1 MSKYKTNGSI
11 NRISRAITY
20 IVVVLLLLGIV
31 GAGAYFLTK
40 PNGIYLRYDGKI
52 VTDKTSG
59 IVIPYKATATFKI
72 ENSEDWGAYSVTD
85 CMVKIVPNADESHDF
100 DFTVGD
106 DSRPAAYTKEKDLT
120 GAFVENY
127 NGKGITV
134 SENGEF
140 TILCFYKSVSD
151 ILQAVY
157 GEKEIH
163 AEADGNLLE
172 YPYIAIKV
180 TSPDGKQT
188 LTVPLLLYGVV
199 TGIELNPSEV
209 IF

>member
-1 MSKYKTNGSI
+1 MSKYKMNGSI
-11 NRISRAITY
+11 NRISRAITF
-20 IVVVLLLLGIV
+20 VVFVLLLLGIV
-31 GAGAYFLTK
+31 GVCLNLFNR
-40 PNGIYLRYDGKI
+40 PNGIYLRYGDTVITENTG
-52 VTDKTSG
+52 G
-59 IVIPYKATATFKI
+59 ITVIYGEPITLRIDNT
-72 ENSEDWGAYSVTD
+72 EDWGAYSVTD
-85 CMVKIVPNADESHDF
+85 CTVKIVPNADESHDF

-106 DSRPAAYTKEKDLT
+106 DSRPAAFTKEKDLT

-140 TILCFYKSVSD
+140 TILCSYKSVSE

>member
-1 MSKYKTNGSI
+1 M
-11 NRISRAITY
+11 
-20 IVVVLLLLGIV
+20 
-31 GAGAYFLTK
+31 
-40 PNGIYLRYDGKI
+40 
-52 VTDKTSG
+52 
-59 IVIPYKATATFKI
+59 
-72 ENSEDWGAYSVTD
+72 
-85 CMVKIVPNADESHDF
+85 KIVPNADESHDF

-106 DSRPAAYTKEKDLT
+106 DSRPAAFTKEKDLS

-140 TILCFYKSVSD
+140 TILCSYKSVSE

-157 GEKEIH
+157 GKKEIH

>member
-1 MSKYKTNGSI
+1 MSSYKTNNFIKRTS
-11 NRISRAITY
+11 RVISY
-20 IVVVLLLLGIV
+20 LLVVLLLLGIV
-31 GAGAYFLTK
+31 GACAYLLTK
-40 PNGIYLRYDGKI
+40 PNGIYLRYDDKI

-59 IVIPYKATATFKI
+59 LVIPYKATATFKI

-85 CMVKIVPNADESHDF
+85 CMVKIVPSADESHDF

-106 DSRPAAYTKEKDLT
+106 DSRPAAYTKEKDLS

-140 TILCFYKSVSD
+140 TILCSYKSVSE

-188 LTVPLLLYGVV
+188 LTVPLLLYGFV

>member
-1 MSKYKTNGSI
+1 MSSYKTNNFIKRTS
-11 NRISRAITY
+11 RVISY
-20 IVVVLLLLGIV
+20 FLVVLLLLGIV
-31 GAGAYFLTK
+31 GACAYLLTK
-40 PNGIYLRYDGKI
+40 PNGIYLRYDDKI

-59 IVIPYKATATFKI
+59 LVIPYKATATFKI

-85 CMVKIVPNADESHDF
+85 CTVKIVPSADESHDF

-106 DSRPAAYTKEKDLT
+106 DSRPAAYTKEKDLS

-140 TILCFYKSVSD
+140 TILCSYKSVSE

-188 LTVPLLLYGVV
+188 LTVPLLLYGFV

>member
-1 MSKYKTNGSI
+1 MSSYKTNNFIKRTS
-11 NRISRAITY
+11 RVISY
-20 IVVVLLLLGIV
+20 LLVVLLLLGIV
-31 GAGAYFLTK
+31 GAGAYLLTK

-52 VTDKTSG
+52 ATDKTSG

-85 CMVKIVPNADESHDF
+85 CTVKIVPNADESHDF

-106 DSRPAAYTKEKDLT
+106 DSRPAAFTKEKDLT

-140 TILCFYKSVSD
+140 TILCSYKSVSE

-157 GEKEIH
+157 GKKEIH

-188 LTVPLLLYGVV
+188 LTVPLLLYGIV

>member
-1 MSKYKTNGSI
+1 MSSYKTNNYIKRTS
-11 NRISRAITY
+11 RVISY
-20 IVVVLLLLGIV
+20 LLVVLLLLGIV

-40 PNGIYLRYDGKI
+40 PNGIYLRYGGKI

-106 DSRPAAYTKEKDLT
+106 DSRPAAFTKEKDLT

-140 TILCFYKSVSD
+140 TILCSYKSVSE

-157 GEKEIH
+157 GKKEIH

>member
-1 MSKYKTNGSI
+1 MSSYKTNNFIKRTS
-11 NRISRAITY
+11 RVISY
-20 IVVVLLLLGIV
+20 LLVVLLLLGIV
-31 GAGAYFLTK
+31 GAGAYLLTK
-40 PNGIYLRYDGKI
+40 PNRIYLRYDAKI

-85 CMVKIVPNADESHDF
+85 CTVKIVPNADESHDF

-106 DSRPAAYTKEKDLT
+106 DSRPAAFTKEKDLT

-140 TILCFYKSVSD
+140 TILCSYKSVSE

>member
-1 MSKYKTNGSI
+1 MSSYKTNNFIKRTS
-11 NRISRAITY
+11 RVISY
-20 IVVVLLLLGIV
+20 LLVVLLLLGIV
-31 GAGAYFLTK
+31 GACAYLLTK
-40 PNGIYLRYDGKI
+40 PNGIYLRYDDKI

-59 IVIPYKATATFKI
+59 LVIPYKATATFKI

-85 CMVKIVPNADESHDF
+85 CTVKIVPSADESHDF

-106 DSRPAAYTKEKDLT
+106 DSRPAAFTKEKDLT

-140 TILCFYKSVSD
+140 TIYCSYKSVSE
-151 ILQAVY
+151 ILQVVY
-157 GEKEIH
+157 GEEEIH

>member
-1 MSKYKTNGSI
+1 MSSYKTNNFIKRTS
-11 NRISRAITY
+11 RVISY
-20 IVVVLLLLGIV
+20 FLVVLLLLGIV
-31 GAGAYFLTK
+31 GACAYFLMK

-85 CMVKIVPNADESHDF
+85 CTVKIVPNADESHDF

-106 DSRPAAYTKEKDLT
+106 DSRPAAFTKEKDLT

-140 TILCFYKSVSD
+140 TILCSYKSVSE
-151 ILQAVY
+151 ILQGVY

-188 LTVPLLLYGVV
+188 LTVPLLLYCFV

>member
-1 MSKYKTNGSI
+1 MSSYKTNNFIKRTS
-11 NRISRAITY
+11 RVISY
-20 IVVVLLLLGIV
+20 LLVVLLLLGIV

-85 CMVKIVPNADESHDF
+85 CTVKIVPNADESHDF

-106 DSRPAAYTKEKDLT
+106 DSRPAAFTKEKDLT

-127 NGKGITV
+127 NGKGIPV

-140 TILCFYKSVSD
+140 TILCSYKSVSE

-188 LTVPLLLYGVV
+188 LTVPLLLYCFV

>member
-1 MSKYKTNGSI
+1 MSSYKTNNFIKRTS
-11 NRISRAITY
+11 RVISY
-20 IVVVLLLLGIV
+20 LLVVLLLLGIV
-31 GAGAYFLTK
+31 GACAYLLTK
-40 PNGIYLRYDGKI
+40 PNGIYLRYDDKI

-59 IVIPYKATATFKI
+59 LVIPYKATATFKI

-85 CMVKIVPNADESHDF
+85 CTVKIVPSADESHDF

-106 DSRPAAYTKEKDLT
+106 DSRPAAFTKEKDLS

-140 TILCFYKSVSD
+140 TIYCSYKSVSE
-151 ILQAVY
+151 ILQVVY
-157 GEKEIH
+157 GEEEIH
-163 AEADGNLLE
+163 AEADGNLWE

>member
-1 MSKYKTNGSI
+1 MSSYKTNNYIKRTS
-11 NRISRAITY
+11 RVISYLLI
-20 IVVVLLLLGIV
+20 VLLLLGIV
-31 GAGAYFLTK
+31 GACAYLLTK
-40 PNGIYLRYDGKI
+40 PNGIYLRYDDKI

-59 IVIPYKATATFKI
+59 LVIPYKATATFKI

-85 CMVKIVPNADESHDF
+85 CTVKIVPNADESHDF

-106 DSRPAAYTKEKDLT
+106 DSRPAAFTKEKDLT

-140 TILCFYKSVSD
+140 TILCSYKSVSE

>member
-1 MSKYKTNGSI
+1 MSSYKTNNFIKRTS
-11 NRISRAITY
+11 RVISY
-20 IVVVLLLLGIV
+20 LLVVLLLLGIV
-31 GAGAYFLTK
+31 GAGAYFLMK

-85 CMVKIVPNADESHDF
+85 CTVKIVPNADKSHDF

-106 DSRPAAYTKEKDLT
+106 DSRPAAFTKEKDLT

-140 TILCFYKSVSD
+140 TILCSYKSVSE

-180 TSPDGKQT
+180 ISPDGKQT

>member
-1 MSKYKTNGSI
+1 MSSYKTNNFIKRTS
-11 NRISRAITY
+11 RVISY
-20 IVVVLLLLGIV
+20 LLVVLLLLGIV

-72 ENSEDWGAYSVTD
+72 ENSEDWGAYFVTD
-85 CMVKIVPNADESHDF
+85 YTVKIVPNADESHDF

-106 DSRPAAYTKEKDLT
+106 DSRPAAFTKEKDLT

-127 NGKGITV
+127 NGKGITI

-140 TILCFYKSVSD
+140 TILCSYKSVSE

-188 LTVPLLLYGVV
+188 LTVPLLLYGFV

>member
-1 MSKYKTNGSI
+1 MSSYKTNNFIKRTS
-11 NRISRAITY
+11 RVISY
-20 IVVVLLLLGIV
+20 LLVVLLLLGIV
-31 GAGAYFLTK
+31 GACAYLLTK

-85 CMVKIVPNADESHDF
+85 CTVKIVPNADESHDF

-106 DSRPAAYTKEKDLT
+106 DSRPAAFTKEKDLT

-140 TILCFYKSVSD
+140 TILCSYKSVSE

>member
-1 MSKYKTNGSI
+1 MSSYKTNNFIKRTS
-11 NRISRAITY
+11 RVISY
-20 IVVVLLLLGIV
+20 FLVVLLLLGIV
-31 GAGAYFLTK
+31 GAGAYLLTK

-85 CMVKIVPNADESHDF
+85 CTVKIVPNADESHDF

-106 DSRPAAYTKEKDLT
+106 DSRPAAFTKEKDLT

-127 NGKGITV
+127 NGQGITV

-140 TILCFYKSVSD
+140 TILCSYKSVSE
-151 ILQAVY
+151 ILQGVY

-188 LTVPLLLYGVV
+188 LTVPLLLYGFV

>member
-1 MSKYKTNGSI
+1 MSSYKTNNFIKRTS
-11 NRISRAITY
+11 RVISY
-20 IVVVLLLLGIV
+20 LLVVLLLLGIV
-31 GAGAYFLTK
+31 GAGAYLLTK

-85 CMVKIVPNADESHDF
+85 CTVKIVPNADESHDF

-106 DSRPAAYTKEKDLT
+106 DSRPAAFTKEKDLT

-140 TILCFYKSVSD
+140 TILCSYKSVSE

-188 LTVPLLLYGVV
+188 LTVQLLLYGVV

>member
-1 MSKYKTNGSI
+1 MTISLRLNNEDAALIRKY
-11 NRISRAITY
+11 
-20 IVVVLLLLGIV
+20 
-31 GAGAYFLTK
+31 
-40 PNGIYLRYDGKI
+40 
-52 VTDKTSG
+52 
-59 IVIPYKATATFKI
+59 
-72 ENSEDWGAYSVTD
+72 
-85 CMVKIVPNADESHDF
+85 ADM
-100 DFTVGD
+100 
-106 DSRPAAYTKEKDLT
+106 
-120 GAFVENY
+120 
-127 NGKGITV
+127 KGISV

-140 TILCFYKSVSD
+140 TILCSYKFVSE

-163 AEADGNLLE
+163 AESDGNLLE

>member
-1 MSKYKTNGSI
+1 MSSYKTNNFIKRTS
-11 NRISRAITY
+11 RVISY
-20 IVVVLLLLGIV
+20 LLVVLLLLGIV
-31 GAGAYFLTK
+31 GAGAYLFTRS
-40 PNGIYLRYDGKI
+40 NGIYLRYDGKI

-85 CMVKIVPNADESHDF
+85 CTVKIVPNADESHDF

-106 DSRPAAYTKEKDLT
+106 DSRPAAFTKEKDLT

-140 TILCFYKSVSD
+140 TILFSYKSVSE

>member
-1 MSKYKTNGSI
+1 MSSYKTNNFIKRTS
-11 NRISRAITY
+11 RVISY
-20 IVVVLLLLGIV
+20 LLVVLLLLGIV
-31 GAGAYFLTK
+31 GACAYLLTK
-40 PNGIYLRYDGKI
+40 PNGIYLCYDDKI

-59 IVIPYKATATFKI
+59 LVIPYKATATFKI

-85 CMVKIVPNADESHDF
+85 CTVKIVPNADESHDF
-100 DFTVGD
+100 DFIVGD
-106 DSRPAAYTKEKDLT
+106 DSRPAAFTKEKDLT

-140 TILCFYKSVSD
+140 TILCSYKSVSE

>member
-1 MSKYKTNGSI
+1 MSSYKTNNFIKRTS
-11 NRISRAITY
+11 RVISY
-20 IVVVLLLLGIV
+20 LLVVLLLLGIV
-31 GAGAYFLTK
+31 GACAYLLTK

-85 CMVKIVPNADESHDF
+85 CTVKIVPSADESHDF
-100 DFTVGD
+100 DFIVGD
-106 DSRPAAYTKEKDLT
+106 DSRPAAFTKEKDLT

-140 TILCFYKSVSD
+140 TILCSYKSVSE

-209 IF
+209 VF

>member
-1 MSKYKTNGSI
+1 MSSYKTNNYIKRTS
-11 NRISRAITY
+11 RVISY
-20 IVVVLLLLGIV
+20 LLVVLLLLEIV
-31 GAGAYFLTK
+31 GAGAYLLTK

-85 CMVKIVPNADESHDF
+85 CTVKIVPNADESHDF

-106 DSRPAAYTKEKDLT
+106 DSRPAAFTKEKDLT

-140 TILCFYKSVSD
+140 TILCSYKSVSE

>member
-1 MSKYKTNGSI
+1 MSSYKTNNFIKRTS
-11 NRISRAITY
+11 RVISY
-20 IVVVLLLLGIV
+20 LLVVLLLLGIV
-31 GAGAYFLTK
+31 GACAYLLTK

-85 CMVKIVPNADESHDF
+85 CTVKIVPNADESHDF

-106 DSRPAAYTKEKDLT
+106 DSRPAAFTKEKDLT
-120 GAFVENY
+120 SAFVENY

-140 TILCFYKSVSD
+140 TILCSYKSVSE

>member
-1 MSKYKTNGSI
+1 MSSYKTNNFIKRTS
-11 NRISRAITY
+11 RVISY
-20 IVVVLLLLGIV
+20 LLVVLLLLGV
-31 GAGAYFLTK
+31 VAAGTYFLTK
-40 PNGIYLRYDGKI
+40 PNGIYLRYDDKI

-59 IVIPYKATATFKI
+59 LVIPYKATATFKI

-85 CMVKIVPNADESHDF
+85 CTVKIVPNADESHDF

-120 GAFVENY
+120 GAFLENY

-140 TILCFYKSVSD
+140 TILCSYKSVSE

>member
-1 MSKYKTNGSI
+1 MSSYKTNNFI
-11 NRISRAITY
+11 KRASRAISY
-20 IVVVLLLLGIV
+20 LLVVLLLLGIV
-31 GAGAYFLTK
+31 GACAYLLTK
-40 PNGIYLRYDGKI
+40 PNGIYLRYDDKI

-59 IVIPYKATATFKI
+59 LVIPYKATATFKI

-85 CMVKIVPNADESHDF
+85 CTVKIVPNADESHDF

-106 DSRPAAYTKEKDLT
+106 DSRPAAFTKEKDLT

-127 NGKGITV
+127 NGKGITI

-140 TILCFYKSVSD
+140 TILCSYKSVSE

-188 LTVPLLLYGVV
+188 LTVPLLLYGFV

>member
-1 MSKYKTNGSI
+1 MSSYKTNNFIKRTS
-11 NRISRAITY
+11 RVISY
-20 IVVVLLLLGIV
+20 LLVVLLLLGIV

-85 CMVKIVPNADESHDF
+85 CTVKIVPNADKSHDF

-106 DSRPAAYTKEKDLT
+106 DSRPAAFTKEKDLT

-140 TILCFYKSVSD
+140 TICCSYKSVSE
-151 ILQAVY
+151 ILQVVY

-180 TSPDGKQT
+180 ISPDGKQT

>member
-1 MSKYKTNGSI
+1 MSSYKTNNFI
-11 NRISRAITY
+11 KRASRAISY
-20 IVVVLLLLGIV
+20 LLVVLLLLGIV
-31 GAGAYFLTK
+31 GACAYLLTK

-85 CMVKIVPNADESHDF
+85 CTVKIVPSADESHDF

-120 GAFVENY
+120 GAFLENY

-140 TILCFYKSVSD
+140 TILCSYKSVSE

-188 LTVPLLLYGVV
+188 LTVPLLLYGFV

>member
-1 MSKYKTNGSI
+1 MSSYKTNNFIKRTS
-11 NRISRAITY
+11 RVISY
-20 IVVVLLLLGIV
+20 LLVVLLLLGIV
-31 GAGAYFLTK
+31 GAGAYLLTK

-72 ENSEDWGAYSVTD
+72 ENSEDWGAYSVTE

-106 DSRPAAYTKEKDLT
+106 DSRPAAFTKEKDLT

-127 NGKGITV
+127 NGKDITV

-140 TILCFYKSVSD
+140 TILFSYKSVSE

>member
-1 MSKYKTNGSI
+1 MSSYKTNNFIKRTS
-11 NRISRAITY
+11 RVISY
-20 IVVVLLLLGIV
+20 FLVVLLLLGIV
-31 GAGAYFLTK
+31 GAGAYLLTK

-59 IVIPYKATATFKI
+59 IIIPYKATATFKI

-106 DSRPAAYTKEKDLT
+106 DSRPAAFTKEKDLT

-140 TILCFYKSVSD
+140 TILCSYKSVSE

>member
-1 MSKYKTNGSI
+1 MSSYKTNNFIKRTS
-11 NRISRAITY
+11 RVISY
-20 IVVVLLLLGIV
+20 LLVVLLLLGIV
-31 GAGAYFLTK
+31 GACAYLLTK
-40 PNGIYLRYDGKI
+40 PNGIYLRYDDKI

-59 IVIPYKATATFKI
+59 LVIPYKATATFKI

-85 CMVKIVPNADESHDF
+85 CTVKIVPSADESHDF

-106 DSRPAAYTKEKDLT
+106 DSRPAAFTKEKDLS

-140 TILCFYKSVSD
+140 TIYCSYKSVSE
-151 ILQAVY
+151 ILQVVY

-163 AEADGNLLE
+163 AEADGNLWE

>member
-1 MSKYKTNGSI
+1 MSSYKTNNFI
-11 NRISRAITY
+11 KRASRAISY
-20 IVVVLLLLGIV
+20 LLVVLLLLGIV
-31 GAGAYFLTK
+31 GACAYLLTK
-40 PNGIYLRYDGKI
+40 PNGIYLRYDDKI
-52 VTDKTSG
+52 VTDKISG
-59 IVIPYKATATFKI
+59 LVIPYKATATFKI

-85 CMVKIVPNADESHDF
+85 CMVKIVPSADESHDF

-106 DSRPAAYTKEKDLT
+106 DSRPAAYTKEKDLS

-140 TILCFYKSVSD
+140 TILCSYKSVSE

-188 LTVPLLLYGVV
+188 LTVPLLLYGFV

>member
-1 MSKYKTNGSI
+1 MSSYKTNNFIKRTS
-11 NRISRAITY
+11 RVISY
-20 IVVVLLLLGIV
+20 LLVVLLLLGIV
-31 GAGAYFLTK
+31 GACAYLFTK
-40 PNGIYLRYDGKI
+40 PNGIYLRYDDKI

-85 CMVKIVPNADESHDF
+85 CTVKIVPSADESHDF

-106 DSRPAAYTKEKDLT
+106 DSRPAAFTKEKDLT

-127 NGKGITV
+127 NGKGITI

-140 TILCFYKSVSD
+140 TICCSYKSVSE
-151 ILQAVY
+151 ILQVVY

>member
-1 MSKYKTNGSI
+1 MSSYKTNNFIKRTS
-11 NRISRAITY
+11 RVISY
-20 IVVVLLLLGIV
+20 LLVVLLLFGII
-31 GAGAYFLTK
+31 GACAYFLTK

-85 CMVKIVPNADESHDF
+85 CTVKIVPNADESHDF

-106 DSRPAAYTKEKDLT
+106 DSRPAAFTKEKDLT
-120 GAFVENY
+120 SAFVENY

-140 TILCFYKSVSD
+140 TILCSYKSVSE

-188 LTVPLLLYGVV
+188 LTVSLLLYGVV

>member
-1 MSKYKTNGSI
+1 MSSYKTNNFIKRTS
-11 NRISRAITY
+11 RVISY
-20 IVVVLLLLGIV
+20 LLVVLLLLGIV
-31 GAGAYFLTK
+31 GAGAYLLTK
-40 PNGIYLRYDGKI
+40 SNGIYLRYDGKI

-85 CMVKIVPNADESHDF
+85 CTVKIVPNADESHDF

-106 DSRPAAYTKEKDLT
+106 DSRPAAFTKEKDLT

-127 NGKGITV
+127 NGKGITI

-140 TILCFYKSVSD
+140 TILCSYKSVSE
-151 ILQAVY
+151 ILQSVY